1 MSGPHWL
8 ADTFAALLLGTAA
21 YCVGRLVMARMRPRA
36 VEHDVDM
43 VHVVMG
49 IAMAGMLVPAV
60 DPVGNRSWE
69 VVFVAAMAWFAWR
82 AFREV
87 LVHRATR
94 SAVGHHL
101 VHAVT
106 CGAMVYMLVV
116 LAAVSSRRVGARP
129 GPGRYGRRRRIRAPP
144 GFTAC
149 GRGPGGVPP
158 RVRRVVRR
166 PLDARCRRWAAR
178 PCPACLGRGRNGLFW
193 RLDSQS
199 AARSSCASRWATCWS
214 PRCSDGGAGQSSERW
229 APQRPRERFRCLF
242 SSRNLP
248 PRKIVTGRN
257 LFRRQVFCFFNNRGS
272 NGTRYG
278 APISVGETASSAHP
292 APLLWPREQPACTRW
307 GGAQASCRP
316 AHGADRQPDG
326 SRCLEGHHASGP

>member
-49 IAMAGMLVPAV
+49 IAMAGMLVPAI

-69 VVFVAAMAWFAWR
+69 VVFVAAMAWFTWR

-94 SAVGHHL
+94 SGRRPSPGACGDVWRHGL
-101 VHAVT
+101 HAGRSR
-106 CGAMVYMLVV
+106 CGVV
-116 LAAVSSRRVGARP
+116 PRVGARP
-129 GPGRYGRRRRIRAPP
+129 GPGRYGWRRRIRAPP
-144 GFTAC
+144 GFTAS

-166 PLDARCRRWAAR
+166 PLDARCRRWAAAR
-178 PCPACLGRGRNGLFW
+178 CPACLGRGRNGLFL
-193 RLDSQS
+193 RPDSQF
-199 AARSSCASRWATCWS
+199 AARSSCASRWATCS
-214 PRCSDGGAGQSSERW
+214 SRCSDGGAGHRASGGRHGGFWGAPRLFIFVTKLASEKDCDWSQSRSE
-229 APQRPRERFRCLF
+229 ASFF
-242 SSRNLP
+242 
-248 PRKIVTGRN
+248 V
-257 LFRRQVFCFFNNRGS
+257 FFNTRGS
-272 NGTRYG
+272 NG
-278 APISVGETASSAHP
+278 
-292 APLLWPREQPACTRW
+292 
-307 GGAQASCRP
+307 
-316 AHGADRQPDG
+316 RQT
-326 SRCLEGHHASGP
+326 GP